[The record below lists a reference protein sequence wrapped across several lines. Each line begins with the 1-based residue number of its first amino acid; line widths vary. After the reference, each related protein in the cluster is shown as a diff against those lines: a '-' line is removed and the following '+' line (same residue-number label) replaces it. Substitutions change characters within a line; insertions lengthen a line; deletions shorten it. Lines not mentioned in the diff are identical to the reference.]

1 MAKKTRTE
9 LSTLAINTNLPDNT
23 TELITP
29 TTERA
34 QLTDE
39 RESVVNYKDDLGGV
53 SNAGKFITVATDG
66 ESLTMVDEPTGELS
80 GSGDAARLAFWSAAK
95 VLTYDDYLSW
105 NTSTDTLNAFI
116 VNATSKLIA
125 AIINSPEGNS
135 ITLSTQPTGGTLTPR
150 LTISNGGDVGI
161 GITPTSK
168 LTLLGTSTAASN
180 TPSDAIVDIKG
191 TSTAHLLMGVSNVSP
206 YGAWINTD
214 STTQPLVLMGTG
226 GNVGIGFAGYGNYKI
241 AIRGASA
248 TSSDYAFRT
257 ENSGTV
263 GLLQVRNDGYVQ
275 TGDASQ
281 SPYYKTT
288 ANAANLFVGSD
299 GGLSRSTASSKRF
312 KDNIAEWNE
321 SGLNT
326 ILALKPKTFNY
337 KEEHYSQPNRQF
349 LGLIAEEV
357 ADVSSYLAD
366 YENEDGSGQIENV
379 RYANIVVPLIKAM
392 QEQQT
397 IIEDLKARIEKLEL

>member
-80 GSGDAARLAFWSAAK
+80 GTGSAARIAFWSAAK

-150 LTISNGGDVGI
+150 LTILS
-161 GITPTSK
+161 
-168 LTLLGTSTAASN
+168 
-180 TPSDAIVDIKG
+180 
-191 TSTAHLLMGVSNVSP
+191 
-206 YGAWINTD
+206 
-214 STTQPLVLMGTG
+214 G
-226 GNVGIGFAGYGNYKI
+226 GNVGIGSTAPLNPDSFDSTRRFLTIQSPTGANDRLASLEILGTGGPSATYYVGRIGIGTSTDANYYSAIQTTTESVSGKTAGKAGNLVFGTSEDVTVGGPI
-241 AIRGASA
+241 ARLTISSVGLATFSNGIKFGTGATLDKYEEGTYTATATPSTGTITLKSTANTLAYTRIGRVVTVTGYCIVDNVISPTGIINISLPFNPASGDSFLGAASVEFNVVVSSALNEFWCQIHPVGIQIYRSTGTAVSA
-248 TSSDYAFRT
+248 TSAQQMQTNTDFR
-257 ENSGTV
+257 
-263 GLLQVRNDGYVQ
+263 
-275 TGDASQ
+275 
-281 SPYYKTT
+281 
-288 ANAANLFVGSD
+288 
-299 GGLSRSTASSKRF
+299 LSATYF
-312 KDNIAEWNE
+312 I
-321 SGLNT
+321 
-326 ILALKPKTFNY
+326 
-337 KEEHYSQPNRQF
+337 
-349 LGLIAEEV
+349 
-357 ADVSSYLAD
+357 
-366 YENEDGSGQIENV
+366 
-379 RYANIVVPLIKAM
+379 
-392 QEQQT
+392 
-397 IIEDLKARIEKLEL
+397 